1 MNAKKMLNRL
11 DACGVPMIITIYPG
25 ECLMPDVNM
34 LIGKPL
40 EPKSDYLTFLH
51 NHVCQ
56 NIIAG
61 LGQPDTI
68 IHTNNSEFIYYL
80 WKIE

>member
-11 DACGVPMIITIYPG
+11 DACGVPMIINIYSG
-25 ECLMPDVNM
+25 DSFMPDVNM
-34 LIGKPL
+34 TIGKPL
-40 EPKSDYLTFLH
+40 EPKSEYLTFMH
-51 NHVCQ
+51 EHVCQ

-61 LGQPDTI
+61 LGQPDTV
-68 IHTNNSEFIYYL
+68 IHTKNGEFIYYL